1 MDVLF
6 LSKTL
11 LFRGTTPQEVQ
22 SILECLQAEKKHYQK
37 SDVIYHAGDSVT
49 SLGMV
54 LSGSVSI
61 ENDDLWGNKSI
72 LDRIGPGQVFAETY
86 ACVSGEALMV
96 SVVAAEASD
105 ILFMNVSRLLRI
117 CPHACEHH
125 GKLIRNLLTISAQKN
140 LNLSR
145 RIFHTSSKSI
155 RGRLLSYLSFQAVRQ
170 GRRDFTIPFN
180 RQQLADYL
188 SACKNTQRDRRFL
201 RLRLPK
207 AVQIAVFIGGDHFVV
222 LADPELRNR
231 SGART
236 QLFALIAL
244 LGLQRDPHDVVL
256 VQHGVLHGTHRN
268 GDLRPLHLHH
278 RDVLFI
284 GGIRGVG
291 DQLLHGLAAA
301 NHRYPGVLD
310 IGDDVMAMAAF
321 IKFHGKPSFQ
331 AQARPAGGRAV
342 FPFDYRT
349 SEGAA

>member
-188 SACKNTQRDRRFL
+188 SVDRSALSNELGKMQREGLLEVEKTRF
-201 RLRLPK
+201 RLT
-207 AVQIAVFIGGDHFVV
+207 GDK
-222 LADPELRNR
+222 R
-231 SGART
+231 
-236 QLFALIAL
+236 
-244 LGLQRDPHDVVL
+244 
-256 VQHGVLHGTHRN
+256 
-268 GDLRPLHLHH
+268 
-278 RDVLFI
+278 
-284 GGIRGVG
+284 
-291 DQLLHGLAAA
+291 
-301 NHRYPGVLD
+301 
-310 IGDDVMAMAAF
+310 AF
-321 IKFHGKPSFQ
+321 YG
-331 AQARPAGGRAV
+331 
-342 FPFDYRT
+342 
-349 SEGAA
+349 